1 VKKKAPGNDKPAR
14 TEEPEPVGGA
24 PSSGTPTPI
33 GAAPSSGTPSSGTP
47 TPIGAA
53 PSSGTPSTAAPSTGT
68 PSSAAGQESTD
79 LAPVVGANLRRLRT
93 RRGLSLERLAQISG
107 VSRAMLG
114 QIELGQSAPTI
125 NVMWKIARALEVTF
139 SALISSRSQSG
150 ALVLR
155 SAESKILTSKD
166 RTFSSRALFPF
177 DEPRRVEFYE
187 LRLGAGA
194 TEDADAHPPGTSENL
209 VVTAGTLEI
218 DVAGDTHRLE
228 TGDSILFEADSPHA
242 YRNSGRVEAVMY
254 LVMTYAEEIG

>member
-1 VKKKAPGNDKPAR
+1 MASQRVEKAAR
-14 TEEPEPVGGA
+14 TDE
-24 PSSGTPTPI
+24 
-33 GAAPSSGTPSSGTP
+33 AAP
-47 TPIGAA
+47 AA
-53 PSSGTPSTAAPSTGT
+53 A
-68 PSSAAGQESTD
+68 SAAAASQENTD

-125 NVMWKIARALEVTF
+125 NVLWKIARALEVTF
-139 SALISSRSQSG
+139 SALISARTQSG

-155 SAESKILTSKD
+155 SQESKILTSKD
-166 RTFSSRALFPF
+166 RSFSSRALCPF

-187 LRLGAGA
+187 LRLSAGSV
-194 TEDADAHPPGTSENL
+194 EDADAHPPGTTENL
-209 VVTAGTLEI
+209 VVTAGTVEI

-228 TGDSILFEADSPHA
+228 TGDSILFEADTPHA
-242 YRNSGRVEAVMY
+242 YRNPGKGEAVMY

>member
-1 VKKKAPGNDKPAR
+1 MGLVKKKADKSVATQSKTTR
-14 TEEPEPVGGA
+14 GGGSEEASAALPA
-24 PSSGTPTPI
+24 PSAVTTATPTE
-33 GAAPSSGTPSSGTP
+33 
-47 TPIGAA
+47 
-53 PSSGTPSTAAPSTGT
+53 TA
-68 PSSAAGQESTD
+68 D

-125 NVMWKIARALEVTF
+125 NVLWKIARALEVTF
-139 SALISSRSQSG
+139 SALISARTQSG

-166 RTFSSRALFPF
+166 RSFSSRALFPF

-187 LRLGAGA
+187 LRLAAGA
-194 TEDADAHPPGTSENL
+194 VEDADAHPPGTSENL
-209 VVTAGTLEI
+209 VVTAGTIEI
-218 DVAGDTHRLE
+218 DVAGDTHKLE
-228 TGDSILFEADSPHA
+228 TGDSVLFEADTPHA
-242 YRNSGRVEAVMY
+242 YRNGGRTEAVMY

>member
-1 VKKKAPGNDKPAR
+1 LGLVKKKKASSTVATQRVEKPAR
-14 TEEPEPVGGA
+14 TEEPSEA
-24 PSSGTPTPI
+24 P
-33 GAAPSSGTPSSGTP
+33 AAPATSET
-47 TPIGAA
+47 
-53 PSSGTPSTAAPSTGT
+53 
-68 PSSAAGQESTD
+68 TD

-125 NVMWKIARALEVTF
+125 NVLWKIARALEVTF
-139 SALISSRSQSG
+139 SALISARTQSG

-155 SAESKILTSKD
+155 SSESKILTSKD
-166 RTFSSRALFPF
+166 RSFSSRALFPF

-187 LRLGAGA
+187 LRLAGGSV
-194 TEDADAHPPGTSENL
+194 EDADAHPPGTTENL
-209 VVTAGTLEI
+209 VVTAGSIEI

-228 TGDSILFEADSPHA
+228 AGDSILFEADTPHA
-242 YRNSGRVEAVMY
+242 YRNPGRVEAVMY

>member
-1 VKKKAPGNDKPAR
+1 LGLVKKKASGNKVASQRVEKAAR
-14 TEEPEPVGGA
+14 PE
-24 PSSGTPTPI
+24 
-33 GAAPSSGTPSSGTP
+33 GAAPA
-47 TPIGAA
+47 AA
-53 PSSGTPSTAAPSTGT
+53 P
-68 PSSAAGQESTD
+68 AAGEATQENTD

-125 NVMWKIARALEVTF
+125 NVLWKIARALEVTF
-139 SALISSRSQSG
+139 SALISARTQSG

-155 SAESKILTSKD
+155 SGESKILTSKD
-166 RTFSSRALFPF
+166 RSFSSRALFPF

-187 LRLGAGA
+187 LRLAAGSV
-194 TEDADAHPPGTSENL
+194 EDADAHPPGTSENL
-209 VVTAGTLEI
+209 VVTAGTVEI
-218 DVAGDTHRLE
+218 DVAGDTHKLE

-242 YRNSGRVEAVMY
+242 YRNVGKNEAVMY